1 MSSTRIHVATGGSL
15 LAAFAA
21 VTLATPAAAVEL
33 IELTQLPCQFLESEG
48 GKDRGYKSRSMLAP
62 LLAIA
67 LLAVGADGVGPLPGT
82 VTVKTRLGFDALVS
96 RVEKAVA
103 ANKMGLVAQASASR
117 GAAARGV
124 KIPGN
129 AVLMV
134 FRNDYAV
141 RMLEAS
147 VPAGIEAPLR
157 LYVTENPDGTASIT
171 YRLPS
176 AVFAPY
182 GSGELD
188 RMASELDAVFRKIV
202 HDAAGR

>member
-1 MSSTRIHVATGGSL
+1 MITHWLYRGALVASL
-15 LAAFAA
+15 IALSVLAAAA
-21 VTLATPAAAVEL
+21 DDA
-33 IELTQLPCQFLESEG
+33 
-48 GKDRGYKSRSMLAP
+48 
-62 LLAIA
+62 
-67 LLAVGADGVGPLPGT
+67 GPLPGT
-82 VTVKTRLGFDALVS
+82 VTIKTQLGFDTLVS

-117 GAAARGV
+117 GAASRGV

-141 RMLEAS
+141 RMLKAS

-157 LYVTENPDGTASIT
+157 LYVTENSDGTASII

-182 GSGELD
+182 GSSELD
-188 RMASELDAVFRKIV
+188 RMAKELDVIFRNIV
-202 HDAAGR
+202 RDAAGG

>member
-1 MSSTRIHVATGGSL
+1 MSRAITSGGWASRWIGPL
-15 LAAFAA
+15 ARWLAAALAA
-21 VTLATPAAAVEL
+21 VTFSALAA
-33 IELTQLPCQFLESEG
+33 
-48 GKDRGYKSRSMLAP
+48 DAP
-62 LLAIA
+62 Y
-67 LLAVGADGVGPLPGT
+67 PGT
-82 VTVKTRLGFDALVS
+82 IVMKTGHGFDQLVA
-96 RVEKAVA
+96 RLENAIA

-141 RMLEAS
+141 RMLKAS

-182 GSGELD
+182 GS
-188 RMASELDAVFRKIV
+188 SELDQMANELDAIFRSIV
-202 HDAAGR
+202 RDAADG